1 MSSKP
6 IRIGVIGAG
15 AIASSVH
22 LPIMTRRSDLFTVTA
37 LADLNLP
44 AVEALANR
52 FAIEHRFDSAE
63 KLIASGEID
72 AVAILNSGTHADYVI
87 QALNSGLNVFCEK
100 PLAYTRAEIDSIESA
115 LKKSAGQLMIGY
127 MKTYDAAVL
136 AAAENIS
143 SRPRTVDVLVLHP
156 SGDSQLATT
165 DLSVD
170 IPQAPES
177 LHPIFSKSKKS
188 VQVEALGEA
197 ATSAFGN
204 LYTDIIMGSVIH
216 EFSVLRELDI
226 HITAIDFVDR
236 WPSPGQSD
244 SIIIHARTQD
254 GVRVTIRWFYL
265 DKYPAYQEEIRWVNE
280 EEGHHIIFSSPYI
293 LRVPTLYI
301 ATKRIGLDRQESTR
315 HSYVASFET
324 ELEAFHQLTLTTK
337 QKHDPIEIARED
349 LAISQM
355 IARKIAEQEGV
366 ALGGEIAD
374 RVN

>member
-1 MSSKP
+1 MLSKP

-52 FAIEHRFDSAE
+52 FSIEHRFDSAE

-136 AAAENIS
+136 AAAENIT

-177 LHPIFSKSKKS
+177 LHPIFSKSKKR
-188 VQVEALGEA
+188 VQVEALGET

-204 LYTDIIMGSVIH
+204 RYTDIVMGSVIH

-226 HITAIDFVDR
+226 HITEIDFVDR
-236 WPSPGQSD
+236 WPSPGQSE

-280 EEGHHIIFSSPYI
+280 QEGHI
-293 LRVPTLYI
+293 
-301 ATKRIGLDRQESTR
+301 
-315 HSYVASFET
+315 
-324 ELEAFHQLTLTTK
+324 
-337 QKHDPIEIARED
+337 
-349 LAISQM
+349 
-355 IARKIAEQEGV
+355 
-366 ALGGEIAD
+366 
-374 RVN
+374 